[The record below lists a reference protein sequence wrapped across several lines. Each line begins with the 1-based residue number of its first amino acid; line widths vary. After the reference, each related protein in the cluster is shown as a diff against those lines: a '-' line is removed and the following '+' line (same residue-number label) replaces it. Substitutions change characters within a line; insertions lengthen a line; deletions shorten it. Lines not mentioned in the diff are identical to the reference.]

1 MTLRS
6 ANAYGISRVLAV
18 LCLLAL
24 TAGTL
29 ASPRIAEAKQN
40 KPHDK
45 NKRAET
51 KAIETLETRW
61 RDAMVKADTV
71 WLDKMLADDFF
82 GISSNGTVSDKANY
96 IQRLA
101 RHQNQFT
108 MIDLMEQKVRMRP
121 TTAIVVS
128 QARVTG
134 EIDGRP
140 IDGVY
145 RYTKVYGRD
154 AGSWRVLNF
163 EATRVSGPHMDE
175 TEMHRGMPLTL
186 APPTR

>member
-1 MTLRS
+1 M
-6 ANAYGISRVLAV
+6 
-18 LCLLAL
+18 CLLAL

-29 ASPRIAEAKQN
+29 ALPLTAEAKQS

-51 KAIETLETRW
+51 KAIETLESKW

-71 WLDKMLADDFF
+71 LLDKLLADDFF
-82 GISSNGTVSDKANY
+82 GISSNGTVSDKAQY
-96 IQRLA
+96 IQRIA
-101 RHQNQFT
+101 HHQTQFT

-134 EIDGRP
+134 EIDGHP
-140 IDGVY
+140 INGVY

-154 AGSWRVLNF
+154 TGSWRVLNF

-175 TEMHRGMPLTL
+175 TEMHRGMPLT
-186 APPTR
+186 PSTPVR